1 MKKIYRLTF
10 IFIVFFMICGFK
22 SNTNL
27 TIDKNKNLN
36 VEINMSLTEHELE
49 NEDTHTKMSTN
60 ASNYE
65 KNGFKVTTVNKD
77 NNLGYKITKYI
88 GNIDELSEYK
98 NETVY
103 ISDLLESDFNN
114 KLLFKHEKSF
124 FKDTYTANYKY
135 QYYEGIYLGEIE
147 GDNFLVSQEELD
159 NTEEETVDNN
169 MSEIYSE
176 KDVTEIDLVINLP
189 VKSKDNNASKVSD
202 DGKTLTWKINYL
214 EANDINFS
222 FSIYNT
228 TSIIIVSSASVA
240 LLVALI
246 VLLVVLQKKKGSIE
260 TLIYTDYD
268 QSIAGQIPETMNGTV
283 NEHPETL
290 EILDITSSTSGVQVI
305 NTPVSN
311 ETMNN
316 NQNTSI

>member
-10 IFIVFFMICGFK
+10 IFMVFFMICGFK

-77 NNLGYKITKYI
+77 NNLGYKITKY
-88 GNIDELSEYK
+88 
-98 NETVY
+98 
-103 ISDLLESDFNN
+103 N

-135 QYYEGIYLGEIE
+135 QYYEGRYLGEIE

-305 NTPVSN
+305 NTSVSN